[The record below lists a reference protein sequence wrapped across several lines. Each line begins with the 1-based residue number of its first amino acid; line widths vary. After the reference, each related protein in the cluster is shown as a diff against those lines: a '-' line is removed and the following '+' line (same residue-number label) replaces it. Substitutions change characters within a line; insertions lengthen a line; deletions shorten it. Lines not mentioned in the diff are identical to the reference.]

1 MSRLTGRSLGMV
13 RSLAIYYGIP
23 WRGRRLARF
32 YAQFVAPDSLCFDI
46 GAHAGNRIRCWRR
59 LGASVVAVEPQRDF
73 FRLLKLL
80 YGRDRNVT
88 LINAAVGRC
97 EGRATLHVSER
108 TPTLSTLS
116 AEWTDAL
123 TRSAGFKGVRWSS
136 QDATD
141 VTTLQRLIERYGLPR
156 FVKLDIEG
164 YEAEALAGLSQPVPS
179 LSFEYLP
186 AVRQVALSCI
196 DRLSQLGD
204 YRYNWSQG
212 ETHRLGEPRWL
223 DADGIRA
230 FIVRLPDDAGS
241 GDVYARLS
249 EG

>member
-1 MSRLTGRSLGMV
+1 MSRLAGRSLGMA

-32 YAQFVAPDSLCFDI
+32 YAQFVAPGSLCFDI

-80 YGRDRNVT
+80 YGRDGNVT

-116 AEWTDAL
+116 SEWTDVL
-123 TRSAGFKGVRWSS
+123 TQSAGFKGVRWSA

-141 VTTLQRLIERYGLPR
+141 VTTLQALIERYGLPG

-164 YEAEALAGLSQPVPS
+164 YEAEALAGLLQPLPS

-204 YRYNWSQG
+204 YRYNWSPG
-212 ETHRLGEPRWL
+212 ESHRLGELRWL

-230 FIVRLPDDAGS
+230 FIVRLPENASS